1 MRWSALTDG
10 NIFIKR
16 NPEFK
21 NMSVKDL
28 KERVEK
34 DPSLLRKIMFQGNN
48 IRGTKAFWHARG
60 RELEAMVQQLG
71 LPTLFFTLSAA
82 DMHWP
87 ELYKLLAP
95 DEEIETMTEY
105 RRRELIQQNPL
116 VVDEF
121 FLTRA
126 ETFLQE
132 VCT

>member
-1 MRWSALTDG
+1 
-10 NIFIKR
+10 
-16 NPEFK
+16 
-21 NMSVKDL
+21 
-28 KERVEK
+28 
-34 DPSLLRKIMFQGNN
+34 
-48 IRGTKAFWHARG
+48 
-60 RELEAMVQQLG
+60 MVQQLG